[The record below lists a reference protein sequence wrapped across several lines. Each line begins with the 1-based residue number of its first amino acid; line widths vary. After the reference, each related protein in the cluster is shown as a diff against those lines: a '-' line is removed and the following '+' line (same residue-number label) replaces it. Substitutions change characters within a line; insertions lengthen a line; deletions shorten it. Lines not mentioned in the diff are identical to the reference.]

1 MEKYEAL
8 DMTVILLDAE
18 IKTGDEIIVNSR
30 EGGGGGDTG
39 GGEFG

>member
-30 EGGGGGDTG
+30 GEGGGGDTG
-39 GGEFG
+39 GNEFG